1 LQAPVGS
8 SSPVGSLSSE
18 DHDFDPTAE
27 MLVHDFDDEK
37 TLEEEEMLEC
47 KRNVSAEIED
57 LEKEGSMP
65 LEELLVMYRYAA
77 ASSMDSS
84 SGELAD
90 ELPDMTLDKEEIA
103 KDLLSGEYEEETQSS
118 ADDLTPSVTSHETT
132 EFFPNKP
139 RSTSA
144 CDGERDSEGEEDDPE
159 EDTRKEIMVGSQ
171 YQADVPTGLCSYG
184 DEEMAAEVEDQLLW
198 SPGHLSQSA
207 VEDFLCE
214 VASRRE
220 SGETRTHVRDNEQA
234 LYELVKCN
242 YNTREALERYN
253 NNIRSS
259 KEGSPPWSEEEC
271 RDFEHALRTYEK
283 NFHLIQKHKVR
294 TRSVAECVAFYYMW
308 KKSERFDHLAQQRRS
323 GKRKYGCRPGVIE
336 LMDRLVDGAETLGTD
351 GSSSGCSGAGGSRT
365 DASAGQ
371 QLGILNSIT
380 ASDLTVL
387 SSTMAS
393 VYSAADGTC
402 LDSCNFLPLENTHR
416 GATSPDHPPG
426 FSPGGDAGR
435 PGVLEGGFCLSGA
448 CGGTDCEWLDKR
460 MKRTLPEPYIG
471 DVSVA
476 NLDVDLE
483 GHCTHRITGAKMAVS
498 VTDFGSLAPSEPSGF
513 MGSHPWHHQHTAVQL
528 D

>member
-1 LQAPVGS
+1 VLQAPVGS

-139 RSTSA
+139 R
-144 CDGERDSEGEEDDPE
+144 CELIRLFQP
-159 EDTRKEIMVGSQ
+159 
-171 YQADVPTGLCSYG
+171 SYG
-184 DEEMAAEVEDQLLW
+184 RIGWLPEPATTEMKPFA
-198 SPGHLSQSA
+198 
-207 VEDFLCE
+207 
-214 VASRRE
+214 RRRYR
-220 SGETRTHVRDNEQA
+220 SYKTNVCLVPILQA